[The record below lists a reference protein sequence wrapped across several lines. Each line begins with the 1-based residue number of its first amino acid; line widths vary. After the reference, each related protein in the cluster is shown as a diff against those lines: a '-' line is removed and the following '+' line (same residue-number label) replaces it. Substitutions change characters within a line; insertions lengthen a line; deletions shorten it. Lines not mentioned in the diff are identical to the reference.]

1 MTVRPAER
9 GDQGGAAPA
18 RGPAITRTVRA
29 MPGLLRVGFAS
40 AVAYRAE
47 FLVWVLAY
55 TMPLIMLALWT
66 AVAAEGAVGRFGE
79 REFSSYFA
87 ATLIVRLGSG
97 AWVIWDMNWE
107 VRQGTLQ
114 RRLLWPIHALLT
126 YLAENLA
133 ALPMRIAIAVP
144 IAIATTI
151 LLGSSIWV
159 HDSVQ
164 LAIIPFSVLGA
175 FLLTFLPMAII
186 GTLSLW
192 WESSVALYDLWLAL
206 YTVFSGYVVPLEL
219 FPAKLGAVVAWLPF
233 RQMLAFPVEN
243 LTGLVNR
250 EQALQNL
257 GLQWSYVA
265 LFALLAAWM
274 WRAGIK
280 RFAAFGG

>member
-1 MTVRPAER
+1 MSLL
-9 GDQGGAAPA
+9 
-18 RGPAITRTVRA
+18 RA
-29 MPGLLRVGFAS
+29 LRALPGLLRVGFAS
-40 AVAYRAE
+40 SLAYRAE

-66 AVAAEGAVGRFGE
+66 AVAAEAPVGRFGE
-79 REFSSYFA
+79 REFSGYFA
-87 ATLIVRLGSG
+87 ATLLVRLATG

-133 ALPMRIAIAVP
+133 ALPMRLLVAIPVGVLC
-144 IAIATTI
+144 TFW
-151 LLGSSIWV
+151 LGPSIWTR
-159 HDSVQ
+159 DALQ
-164 LAIIPFSVLGA
+164 LSIVPLSLFGA

-192 WESSVALYDLWLAL
+192 WESSIALYDLWLAL

-219 FPAKLGAVVAWLPF
+219 FPPQLGAIVAWLPF

-243 LTGLVNR
+243 SLGLIDRAHALHDLT
-250 EQALQNL
+250 
-257 GLQWSYVA
+257 LQWSYVA
-265 LFALLAAWM
+265 LFAVLAHMM

-280 RFAAFGG
+280 RFAAYGG

>member
-1 MTVRPAER
+1 MNEAV
-9 GDQGGAAPA
+9 PA
-18 RGPAITRTVRA
+18 RGRSFTRALRA
-29 MPGLLRVGFAS
+29 MPGLLRVGFAG
-40 AVAYRAE
+40 AIAYRAE

-87 ATLIVRLGSG
+87 AALLVRLGSG

-133 ALPMRIAIAVP
+133 ALPMQFAIAIP
-144 IAIATTI
+144 IAIATTFV
-151 LLGSSIWV
+151 LGPSIWV
-159 HDSVQ
+159 RDPVQ
-164 LAIIPFSVLGA
+164 LAIIPFSILGA

-219 FPAKLGAVVAWLPF
+219 FPAKLGAIVAWLPF

-250 EQALQNL
+250 EQALHNL
-257 GLQWSYVA
+257 ALQLSYIAVFTLTA
-265 LFALLAAWM
+265 TLT

>member
-1 MTVRPAER
+1 MRS
-9 GDQGGAAPA
+9 APLRA
-18 RGPAITRTVRA
+18 LRA

-66 AVAAEGAVGRFGE
+66 AVAAEAPVGRFSE
-79 REFSSYFA
+79 REFSGYFA
-87 ATLIVRLGSG
+87 ATLLVRLATG

-133 ALPMRIAIAVP
+133 ALPMRLVLAIPIGIAS
-144 IAIATTI
+144 T
-151 LLGSSIWV
+151 LWLGASIWTK
-159 HDSVQ
+159 DPVQ
-164 LAIIPFSVLGA
+164 LAIIPLSLLGA

-219 FPAKLGAVVAWLPF
+219 FPPQLGRIVAWLPF
-233 RQMLAFPVEN
+233 RQMLAFPVESS
-243 LTGLVNR
+243 
-250 EQALQNL
+250 L
-257 GLQWSYVA
+257 GLIDRAHALSDLSRQWSYVA
-265 LFALLAAWM
+265 LFVVLAHWL

-280 RFAAFGG
+280 RFAAYGG

>member
-1 MTVRPAER
+1 MSEPSLDRE
-9 GDQGGAAPA
+9 AAPSSWRGTGFA
-18 RGPAITRTVRA
+18 RTLRA
-29 MPGLLRVGFAS
+29 MPGLLRVGFAG
-40 AVAYRAE
+40 AIAYRAE
-47 FLVWVLAY
+47 FLIWVLAY

-133 ALPMRIAIAVP
+133 ALPMRFVIAIP
-144 IAIATTI
+144 IAIITTI
-151 LLGSSIWV
+151 MLGPSIWV
-159 HDSVQ
+159 RDPVQ
-164 LAIIPFSVLGA
+164 LAIVPLSILGA

-192 WESSVALYDLWLAL
+192 WESSVAFYDLWLAL

-219 FPAKLGAVVAWLPF
+219 FPPKLGAIVAWLPF

-250 EQALQNL
+250 EQALHNL
-257 GLQWSYVA
+257 ALQWTYIAAFTLVA
-265 LFALLAAWM
+265 TLA

-280 RFAAFGG
+280 RFAAYGG

>member
-1 MTVRPAER
+1 MSDALKPAPVLR
-9 GDQGGAAPA
+9 GIAPIRA
-18 RGPAITRTVRA
+18 LRA
-29 MPGLLRVGFAS
+29 MPGLLRVGFAG

-87 ATLIVRLGSG
+87 ATLLVRLSSG

-133 ALPMRIAIAVP
+133 ALPMRFVVAIPVAVV
-144 IAIATTI
+144 TTA
-151 LLGSSIWV
+151 LLGTDIWV
-159 HDSVQ
+159 RDPVQ
-164 LAIIPFSVLGA
+164 LAIVPLSFFGA

-219 FPAKLGAVVAWLPF
+219 FPKALGGVVAWLPF

-243 LTGLVNR
+243 LLGLATR
-250 EQALQNL
+250 QQALHDL
-257 GLQWSYVA
+257 GLQWSYIGA
-265 LFALLAAWM
+265 FAVIASVL
-274 WRAGIK
+274 WRAGIQ
-280 RFAAFGG
+280 RFAAYGG